1 MKKWLLIGLLP
12 LTVMA
17 QKAPKPKPGKA
28 PKVTKTAVAQPA
40 GGLVVNG
47 TVQGL
52 ADGMPISLIG
62 SDGRGEVLATA
73 TVKKSKFQ
81 LKAKLPE
88 PALYLLQLNPQ
99 QNIPLFVG
107 NETITVTGDAN
118 QPSGINVKGSPLH
131 DEFTEYSTMMQP
143 LLEESNNIAYKAQTG
158 GVSDSLRKAYL
169 ANNTAILAAAD
180 AYLGK
185 KPASPVSALL
195 LLVVKRFAPAGD
207 YIEKRYNGLQ
217 PLAQQ
222 SVYGKILE
230 QGINETKFGPT
241 PVGSL
246 APDFSQNDVNGAPV
260 SLSSFKGKYVLVDFW
275 ASWCRPCRDE
285 NPNVVQNY
293 QRFKDKNFTVL
304 GVSLDRAKDPWLQAI
319 ADDQLTWTHVS
330 DLKFWS
336 NEVAQLYK
344 ISSIPQNLLV
354 GPDGK
359 ILAKNLR
366 GPALESTLCQ
376 FLGCN

>member
-1 MKKWLLIGLLP
+1 MKKWLLIALLP
-12 LTVMA
+12 LTAVA
-17 QKAPKPKPGKA
+17 QKAPKAKPGKA
-28 PKVTKTAVAQPA
+28 GKTA
-40 GGLVVNG
+40 N
-47 TVQGL
+47 
-52 ADGMPISLIG
+52 
-62 SDGRGEVLATA
+62 A
-73 TVKKSKFQ
+73 TVKKAIQELLINGTLRNLAEGMPITLLSSDGQGGVLASTTIRQGKFV
-81 LKAKLPE
+81 LKAQLPE
-88 PALYLLQLNPQ
+88 PAVYLLQLEPQ
-99 QNIPLFVG
+99 QMIPLFVG
-107 NETITVTGDAN
+107 NEAITLTGDAK
-118 QPSGINVKGSPLH
+118 QPDDIKVSGSPLH
-131 DEFTEYSTMMQP
+131 DAFMEYSSLIQP
-143 LLEESNNIAYKAQTG
+143 MLTKSEQLNSQAAAYTN
-158 GVSDSLRKAYL
+158 
-169 ANNTAILAAAD
+169 NNTAILNTAD
-180 AYLGK
+180 AFLNNRT
-185 KPASPVSALL
+185 ASPVSALM
-195 LLVVKRFAPAGD
+195 LLVIRRFAPAGD
-207 YIEKRYNGLQ
+207 YIEKRYNSLQ

-222 SVYGKILE
+222 SVYGKILA
-230 QGINETKFGPT
+230 QGINEQKFGPT
-241 PVGSL
+241 PVGSM
-246 APDFSQNDVNGAPV
+246 APDFSQNDVNGTPV

-304 GVSLDRAKDPWLQAI
+304 GVSLDRAKDPWIQAI

-336 NEVAQLYK
+336 NAVAQQYK